1 VQLAQAIVLVAV
13 DEDDELGLRYVYVFV
28 LFGWCCFGQEQD
40 KWLCLFASVCNPPC
54 SACVPHQT
62 FARCPAPQPLLEW
75 CRHGLCMPT
84 LSVRIC
90 RPRLALPNLITAFWV
105 VVATYLS
112 LSPISRLHFWHPL
125 LVIFLLDLRPIEPA
139 QGHWLHREVGPRKFK
154 STECCRG

>member
-1 VQLAQAIVLVAV
+1 MQLVQAIVLVAV
-13 DEDDELGLRYVYVFV
+13 DKDDELGLRYVYVFV

-54 SACVPHQT
+54 SACLPHQA

-75 CRHGLCMPT
+75 CRHGPCMPT

-105 VVATYLS
+105 VVATCPCLPS
-112 LSPISRLHFWHPL
+112 LASTSGTLAGNFSARLEAHRACSGTL
-125 LVIFLLDLRPIEPA
+125 A
-139 QGHWLHREVGPRKFK
+139 TQGSGSQKIQKH
-154 STECCRG
+154 